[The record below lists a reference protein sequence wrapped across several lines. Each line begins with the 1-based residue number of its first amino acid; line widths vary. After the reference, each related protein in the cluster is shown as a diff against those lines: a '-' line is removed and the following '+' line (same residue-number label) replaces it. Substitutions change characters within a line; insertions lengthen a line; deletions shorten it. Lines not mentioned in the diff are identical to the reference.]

1 MVARWD
7 SFGLVSCAVARR
19 GCFRIWL
26 HRSANSLTMMNLGS
40 ASTVLWNWSNSIKAT
55 RLSVICSV
63 ENANKFFDSLKE
75 ALPSMAGS
83 GTPED
88 AIVIAYALVAIFSE
102 GGLLDVSARQ
112 LQNVPINAY
121 RKAVHKDNSLG
132 S

>member
-1 MVARWD
+1 
-7 SFGLVSCAVARR
+7 
-19 GCFRIWL
+19 
-26 HRSANSLTMMNLGS
+26 
-40 ASTVLWNWSNSIKAT
+40 
-55 RLSVICSV
+55 
-63 ENANKFFDSLKE
+63 
-75 ALPSMAGS
+75 MAGS